1 MGKTYHTMIYH
12 NVYKTKVIL
21 FSHTYKLFHRL
32 LFHIKN
38 PGTYLYDYL
47 AKTDAPN
54 FMSIMILSYFI
65 TILS

>member
-1 MGKTYHTMIYH
+1 MGKTYRTMIYH

-47 AKTDAPN
+47 AKTDAR
-54 FMSIMILSYFI
+54 ILC
-65 TILS
+65 LL

>member
-1 MGKTYHTMIYH
+1 MGKTYRTMIYH

-21 FSHTYKLFHRL
+21 FSHTYKLFHML

-47 AKTDAPN
+47 AKTDAR
-54 FMSIMILSYFI
+54 ILC
-65 TILS
+65 LL